1 MAYFPCELHK
11 LRVGSMSASKGE
23 SLTERAY
30 RQIKAEI
37 ISCRLA
43 PGRKLVISELVSGMG
58 FSLGA
63 VREALS
69 RLTSEGFVE
78 AETNKG
84 YRVAPITQRDLEDLT
99 RARVLIEV
107 ECLLN
112 AMDNGDLS
120 WESGIVSALF
130 ELSRTPFRDPDDPDR
145 MNDDW
150 SARNAKFHE
159 ALVAAC
165 DNAWLLRLRRL
176 LYTQSER
183 YRSLSVPLDQRD
195 RDVNAEHKTIADAA
209 LARDKEAAR
218 AAMREHLER
227 TTQIV
232 IDAEVSSH

>member
-1 MAYFPCELHK
+1 
-11 LRVGSMSASKGE
+11 MSASKGE

-120 WESGIVSALF
+120 WESG
-130 ELSRTPFRDPDDPDR
+130 T
-145 MNDDW
+145 
-150 SARNAKFHE
+150 
-159 ALVAAC
+159 
-165 DNAWLLRLRRL
+165 
-176 LYTQSER
+176 
-183 YRSLSVPLDQRD
+183 
-195 RDVNAEHKTIADAA
+195 
-209 LARDKEAAR
+209 
-218 AAMREHLER
+218 
-227 TTQIV
+227 
-232 IDAEVSSH
+232 